1 MGGGDVRGGARGY
14 GIVLW
19 LCPPRGALRTS
30 WGVESGRKEEA
41 RRGKRGEINMNRHTH
56 TFNRIPGPF
65 YSGQRVRKFCS
76 FSPYT
81 QVTPLPRSQFWSGR
95 VNLSFW
101 VCHPAKSLNRHRPG
115 NIKSR
120 TLIIFLLLHTHK
132 HPNTPNVHCPRT
144 AYRQPGTT
152 AIHSPPRK
160 SQRRL
165 PLIRLQSRR
174 RPGFAYHAL
183 RINDH
188 SLRPALCGEE
198 VTAVYQV
205 CPDRRLFGRGRWR
218 GVGHDREWFGFL
230 CGA

>member
-1 MGGGDVRGGARGY
+1 M
-14 GIVLW
+14 
-19 LCPPRGALRTS
+19 
-30 WGVESGRKEEA
+30 
-41 RRGKRGEINMNRHTH
+41 
-56 TFNRIPGPF
+56 
-65 YSGQRVRKFCS
+65 
-76 FSPYT
+76 
-81 QVTPLPRSQFWSGR
+81 TPLPRSQFWSGR

-101 VCHPAKSLNRHRPG
+101 VCHPAKSSQSSS
-115 NIKSR
+115 SR
-120 TLIIFLLLHTHK
+120 QHK
-132 HPNTPNVHCPRT
+132 VTHPNHFSTATHAQTPKHPNVHCPRT